1 MKNTL
6 GGMFLQIQYS
16 RRPVVSSLQYHESKI
31 FKLVNNY
38 FHPHAENF
46 PYYIKDENHFPNKL
60 EKLENVRT
68 NTFIKSHV

>member
-31 FKLVNNY
+31 FKLVNDN
-38 FHPHAENF
+38 FHSHAENF
-46 PYYIKDENHFPNKL
+46 PYYIKDESHFLNKLDKL
-60 EKLENVRT
+60 EKVRT
-68 NTFIKSHV
+68 NTFLKSQV

>member
-16 RRPVVSSLQYHESKI
+16 RRPVVSSLQYYESKI
-31 FKLVNNY
+31 FKLVNDY

-46 PYYIKDENHFPNKL
+46 PYYIKDENHFLNKL
-60 EKLENVRT
+60 DKLENVRT
-68 NTFIKSHV
+68 NTFLKSHV